1 MEPNE
6 IVAYY
11 SRRDIQRAIWET
23 AKDREMAVRI
33 GESFAKRPDTLELP
47 GDVADWARN
56 GATSFHI
63 SEERWSNPLDLKTG
77 LTKKQLD
84 ELRIGWDLI
93 IDIDTP
99 FWDYAK
105 QTAYYVV
112 EALKFHN
119 VTCIGVKFSGNKGFH
134 ISVPFEAFP
143 DEVNGIH
150 IKDWFPECP
159 KFIIEHL
166 KNMVKPYLLDK
177 MLKDPDIIM
186 KATEKGIVFS
196 QEKLTNQIDNKNE
209 SRGFGGIVDR
219 YHAGTNV
226 LNNSGRNYLNTTLS
240 DIDPFKILELDMVL
254 ISSRHMFRAPYSLHE
269 KAGLVSLPINPDEIL
284 DFDKARAKP
293 FAVKPLLKF
302 IDREAAKKNEA
313 ATLIIQAFDWDKKA
327 KREGKQEDKLK
338 ITSEQKKA
346 AGINDEK
353 VVVKEEAFPPCMKK
367 ILEGNMEDG
376 KKRAL
381 FLLLKFLMYA
391 GWSWPDIEER
401 LNKWN
406 KTNPEPIRENYLAEQ
421 ISWHKKQKTVVL
433 PPNCDK
439 AEYYKDL
446 KFCSPMPL
454 CSRIH
459 NPVNYAKIMAKRQIE
474 IAANQKVEQE
484 KAERRAS
491 RMKKENAPRKK
502 APAQKTDAKKSE

>member
-23 AKDREMAVRI
+23 AKDREMAVRV

-84 ELRIGWDLI
+84 ELRTGWDLI

-119 VTCIGVKFSGNKGFH
+119 VSCIGVKFSGNKGFH

-143 DEVNGIH
+143 DEVNGVKT
-150 IKDWFPECP
+150 KDLFPDSLRVIAAYLQEMIRGHLRDAMLN
-159 KFIIEHL
+159 KETIIT
-166 KNMVKPYLLDK
+166 
-177 MLKDPDIIM
+177 IAS
-186 KATEKGIVFS
+186 KAGKQVSE
-196 QEKLTNQIDNKNE
+196 L
-209 SRGFGGIVDR
+209 
-219 YHAGTNV
+219 
-226 LNNSGRNYLNTTLS
+226 LS
-240 DIDPFKILELDMVL
+240 DGQFDPFRLIEIDTVL

-269 KAGLVSLPINPDEIL
+269 KAGLVSLPIKPDEIL

-293 FAVKPLLKF
+293 FAVKPIMKF

-446 KFCSPMPL
+446 KLCSPMPL
-454 CSRIH
+454 CSKIH

-474 IAANQKVEQE
+474 IAANQKAEQE
-484 KAERRAS
+484 KMERRAN

-502 APAQKTDAKKSE
+502 VSTQKTDAKKPEN

>member
-1 MEPNE
+1 
-6 IVAYY
+6 
-11 SRRDIQRAIWET
+11 
-23 AKDREMAVRI
+23 
-33 GESFAKRPDTLELP
+33 
-47 GDVADWARN
+47 
-56 GATSFHI
+56 
-63 SEERWSNPLDLKTG
+63 
-77 LTKKQLD
+77 
-84 ELRIGWDLI
+84 
-93 IDIDTP
+93 
-99 FWDYAK
+99 
-105 QTAYYVV
+105 
-112 EALKFHN
+112 
-119 VTCIGVKFSGNKGFH
+119 
-134 ISVPFEAFP
+134 
-143 DEVNGIH
+143 
-150 IKDWFPECP
+150 
-159 KFIIEHL
+159 
-166 KNMVKPYLLDK
+166 
-177 MLKDPDIIM
+177 
-186 KATEKGIVFS
+186 
-196 QEKLTNQIDNKNE
+196 
-209 SRGFGGIVDR
+209 
-219 YHAGTNV
+219 
-226 LNNSGRNYLNTTLS
+226 
-240 DIDPFKILELDMVL
+240 
-254 ISSRHMFRAPYSLHE
+254 MFRAPYSLHE
-269 KAGLVSLPINPDEIL
+269 KAGLVSLPIPCDSIMAFE
-284 DFDKARAKP
+284 KESAKP
-293 FAVKPLLKF
+293 MTAKADLKF
-302 IDREAAKKNEA
+302 VLRDTTKPNEA
-313 ATLIIQAFDWDKKA
+313 SSLIMQAFDWYKKS
-327 KREGKQEDKLK
+327 KKEVRQEEDTNERLK
-338 ITSEQKKA
+338 NSKYDNELP
-346 AGINDEK
+346 K
-353 VVVKEEAFPPCMKK
+353 VKIPEEHFPPCMKK